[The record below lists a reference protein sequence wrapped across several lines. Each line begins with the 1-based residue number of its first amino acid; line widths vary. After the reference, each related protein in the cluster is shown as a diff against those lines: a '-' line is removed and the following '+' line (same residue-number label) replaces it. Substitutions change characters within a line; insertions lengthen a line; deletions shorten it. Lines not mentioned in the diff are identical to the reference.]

1 MMYNKLMDTLIPATD
16 KQKRYI
22 IILLKQHGLDTEPIT
37 PAHRALGAPAQA
49 ASVNDWLDGLSIRD
63 ADQLIRQLKAMPGQQ
78 LSLFPLPP
86 PITCP
91 CCGRP
96 LGRSATPKR
105 GI

>member
-1 MMYNKLMDTLIPATD
+1 MYNKPMDTLTE
-16 KQKRYI
+16 KQKHYI
-22 IILLKQHGLDTEPIT
+22 IILLKQHGLDTESVT

-63 ADQLIRQLKAMPGQQ
+63 ADQLIRQLKAMPKQQ
-78 LSLFPLPP
+78 PLLFPLPP

-96 LGRSATPKR
+96 LRR
-105 GI
+105 GDVP

>member
-1 MMYNKLMDTLIPATD
+1 MVYNKPMGTLMPATEN
-16 KQKRYI
+16 QKRYI
-22 IILLKQHGLDTEPIT
+22 IILLKQHGLDTESIT

-49 ASVNDWLDGLSIRD
+49 TSISDWLDGLSIRD
-63 ADQLIRQLKAMPGQQ
+63 ADQLIRKLKAMPGQQ

-96 LGRSATPKR
+96 LRRSAV
-105 GI
+105 

>member
-1 MMYNKLMDTLIPATD
+1 MYNKPMDTLTE

-22 IILLKQHGLDTEPIT
+22 IILLKQHGLDTESIT
-37 PAHRALGAPAQA
+37 TAHHALGAPPQA

-63 ADQLIRQLKAMPGQQ
+63 ADQLIRKLKAMPKQQ
-78 LSLFPLPP
+78 PLLFPLPP

-96 LGRSATPKR
+96 LRRSAVP
-105 GI
+105 